1 MGDNYLQRLPESLSK
16 PGEHQRGEIEL
27 LAPDESGDF
36 GIKYEDPYVI
46 LVRDRV
52 RFPGGKEGGYI
63 RLINRGELAGSP
75 GAVMVPLWAGSVV
88 FIRIFRHATRCWEW
102 ELPRGFHEAGL
113 TEVENARKEIQEE
126 LGVDVSSAHKIGVL
140 NSNTGLLTGLIGV
153 YAVELAADPSTGGR
167 PQAAESI
174 QSIRLV
180 PQAELHAFIAREG
193 VRCGISLAALM
204 LYLNA
209 HATR

>member
-1 MGDNYLQRLPESLSK
+1 MGDNYLQRLPESLRK
-16 PGEHQRGEIEL
+16 PGEHQRGELEL

-88 FIRIFRHATRCWEW
+88 FIRIFRHLCRDGRHAVRHQIFRQGQGSGAGERGGEQQGQRETRKLDHAPLWARVF
-102 ELPRGFHEAGL
+102 PRSIPGTF
-113 TEVENARKEIQEE
+113 R
-126 LGVDVSSAHKIGVL
+126 
-140 NSNTGLLTGLIGV
+140 
-153 YAVELAADPSTGGR
+153 R
-167 PQAAESI
+167 PGKW
-174 QSIRLV
+174 R
-180 PQAELHAFIAREG
+180 
-193 VRCGISLAALM
+193 
-204 LYLNA
+204 
-209 HATR
+209 